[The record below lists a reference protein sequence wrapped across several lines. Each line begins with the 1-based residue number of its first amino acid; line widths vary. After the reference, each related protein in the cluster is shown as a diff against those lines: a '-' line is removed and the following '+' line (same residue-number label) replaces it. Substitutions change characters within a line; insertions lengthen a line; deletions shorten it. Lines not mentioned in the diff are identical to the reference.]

1 MSGLWYREVF
11 EDRTSLGL
19 KVRRQLHAER
29 SEFQYIEVLDTEY
42 AGRVLVLDGVFMT
55 SEKDEFFYHEM
66 IVHPALVSAPRIERV
81 LIIGGGDGGTAR
93 EVLRHPGVKKCVM
106 VEIDERVVAACKDH
120 LPSIGTAWDDPR
132 LELRFEDGVKY
143 VREEEVEPFDVVI
156 LDGSDPVGPAK
167 GLFDASFY
175 RGVRRVLA
183 EDGVF
188 ALQSESPTV
197 YEDLFFDIQKT
208 LRGVF
213 GSVHPYFGSVFLY
226 GAGMWTWTLA
236 SQSGDPL
243 TIHPERAAA
252 IADGSRYY
260 TEAIHRASFA
270 QPAFVRDRLRAAD
283 AR

>member
-11 EDRTSLGL
+11 EDQTSLGL

-29 SEFQYIEVLDTEY
+29 SEFQYIEVLETEY

-106 VEIDERVVAACKDH
+106 VEIDERVVAACKTH

-132 LELRFEDGVKY
+132 LELRFEDGVRY
-143 VREEEVEPFDVVI
+143 VREEDVEPFDVVI

-167 GLFDASFY
+167 GLFDESFY

-197 YEDLFFDIQKT
+197 YEDVFFEIQQT
-208 LRGVF
+208 LGRVF

-236 SQSGDPL
+236 SQDGDPL
-243 TIHPERAAA
+243 VMHADRAAA

-260 TEAIHRASFA
+260 TEAIHQACFA
-270 QPAFVRDRLRAAD
+270 QPAFVRDRLKS
-283 AR
+283 